1 MKQVKTRFPHERQ
14 QQIYD
19 LLAERKML
27 GTAELAK
34 LLNISLPTVRRDL
47 ATMVQAGLLARTHGG
62 AVAVGSSG
70 SMSEPLFL
78 EKLRLRQNL
87 KQRVGAA
94 AAELVEL
101 NKVIVIDSGTTG
113 LALAR
118 ALAGRPVTI
127 VALDLKVAEAA
138 ATGQTEVLIPG
149 GRVRNGYYS
158 LVGSWSSS
166 LLKDIRADIFFMAA
180 DAIDETGVTNST
192 LDEADVK
199 RAAMAQAKRT
209 VLIADHSK
217 IGTRSFVHVC
227 PLDRID
233 MLVTDRGAK
242 AALQPYHSLFRE
254 IRLV

>member
-19 LLAERKML
+19 LIAERKML
-27 GTAELAK
+27 GTAELAQ
-34 LLNISLPTVRRDL
+34 LLNISPPTIRRDL

-62 AVAVGSSG
+62 AVAIGSSG

-78 EKLRLRQNL
+78 QKLRLRQNL
-87 KQRVGAA
+87 KQRVGTA
-94 AAELVEL
+94 AAELVES
-101 NKVIVIDSGTTG
+101 NKVVVIDSGTTG

-118 ALAGRPVTI
+118 ALAGRPITI

-138 ATGQTEVLIPG
+138 AAGQTEVLIPG

-158 LVGSWSSS
+158 VVGSWSSL

-209 VLIADHSK
+209 VLISDHSK
-217 IGTRSFVHVC
+217 IGARSFVHVC
-227 PLDRID
+227 PLDRVD

-242 AALQPYHSLFRE
+242 AALQPYQLLFRE

>member
-1 MKQVKTRFPHERQ
+1 MPQVRSRFPHERQ

-27 GTAELAK
+27 GTAELAS
-34 LLNISLPTVRRDL
+34 LLKISLPTVRRDL
-47 ATMVQAGLLARTHGG
+47 ATMEQAGLLARTHGG
-62 AVAVGSSG
+62 VVAIGSRG
-70 SMSEPLFL
+70 AMSEPLFL
-78 EKLRLRQNL
+78 EKLRVHQNL
-87 KQRVGAA
+87 KQRIGAA
-94 AAELVEL
+94 AAGLVEH
-101 NKVIVIDSGTTG
+101 NQVIVIDSGTTA

-118 ALAGRPVTI
+118 ELKGRPATV

-138 ATGQTEVLIPG
+138 ATGRTEVLIPG

-166 LLKDIRADIFFMAA
+166 LLKDIRADIFFLSA

-199 RAAMAQAKRT
+199 RTALDQAKKI

-217 IGTRSFVHVC
+217 IGLRSFVPVC
-227 PLDRID
+227 PLERVD

-242 AALQPYHSLFRE
+242 AMLHPYKQLLRE